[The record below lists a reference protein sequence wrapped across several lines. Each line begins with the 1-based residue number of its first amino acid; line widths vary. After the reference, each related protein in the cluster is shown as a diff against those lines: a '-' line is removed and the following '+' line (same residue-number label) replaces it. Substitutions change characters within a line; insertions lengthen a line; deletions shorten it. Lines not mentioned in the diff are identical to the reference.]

1 MAGTDNPSPK
11 LALEPDPFIAQKR
24 RVKLALKRVSDA
36 NSEYIE
42 ACRELSYA
50 KINHARDNPHPW
62 MGQTVTR
69 IQKGAGL
76 HNRAE
81 TGVVCFKEY
90 STPDYGNS
98 HIEPGKYYVLVDG
111 KTAHW
116 LDESWQLDLL

>member
-1 MAGTDNPSPK
+1 MAGTDNPSPT
-11 LALEPDPFIAQKR
+11 LALGPDPLAGEKA
-24 RVKLALKRVSDA
+24 RVKLALKRVADA
-36 NSEYIE
+36 NAAYID
-42 ACRELSYA
+42 ACKALAYA
-50 KINHARDNPHPW
+50 RIEQARNNPHPW